1 MVINQAGNKSFM
13 SYISISMTT
22 IYMAKFIVFKF
33 IMATSN
39 ILIFHPPP

>member
-22 IYMAKFIVFKF
+22 IMAKFIVFKF
-33 IMATSN
+33 TMATSN
-39 ILIFHPPP
+39 ILIFYPPP